1 MARDDLVYYDSVVDA
16 LRSALREGQAGLG
29 DVPGLLKQVLRD
41 GMWRKR
47 VVVKMGSVQTFE
59 RFEDFVRTPP
69 LEGLGASLPLVK
81 RLAGDDRELLDLLDK
96 ATVGEQ
102 GAHEGNQYTER
113 NGNPDNVM
121 VSTPPEQGNA
131 EQYALRR
138 LRKQRPELHQRV
150 LAGELSPHRAM
161 VEAGFRA
168 PTLTVPLDPARAAR
182 ILAKHFDVMQLI
194 DALARLATPKE

>member
-47 VVVKMGSVQTFE
+47 VVVKMGSVQRFE

-69 LEGLGASLPLVK
+69 LEGLGATLPLVK
-81 RLAGDDRELLDLLDK
+81 RLAGDDRELLDLLDQ
-96 ATVGEQ
+96 ATQQE
-102 GAHEGNQYTER
+102 A
-113 NGNPDNVM
+113 GNPTFGAGEPIVDIINN
-121 VSTPPEQGNA
+121 STDKRPDGTS

-161 VEAGFRA
+161 VEAGFRT

-194 DALARLATPKE
+194 DALARLAAPKE